1 MGAVVSKVSGRSA
14 FRPVFGLYPCGRFT
28 TPVAVTEEVFLPL
41 RSCNKACIPGSL
53 TRGGHSGSP
62 YPGWRVQCAAV
73 SYLAGTPGRLAR
85 GGHSVCP
92 CPRLAGA
99 VGEGVLPRRH
109 LGSSYPGWPVW
120 VSLPRVGRCKGMR
133 SSYLSSVC
141 VKWWLGAESSLKYI
155 LTPGLLTSDSENPAP
170 VTRIHLPRPRL
181 NAVTPRPR
189 TRPAR
194 PAPTPT
200 PPLPFSPRLESK
212 GGLALPLAFASQV
225 FGD

>member
-141 VKWWLGAESSLKYI
+141 ISGGWVRSRPTTQPRGWVRGR
-155 LTPGLLTSDSENPAP
+155 LTSHPSWPIGHAGLLPIGAWGPLTSVPA
-170 VTRIHLPRPRL
+170 
-181 NAVTPRPR
+181 
-189 TRPAR
+189 
-194 PAPTPT
+194 
-200 PPLPFSPRLESK
+200 
-212 GGLALPLAFASQV
+212 GLV
-225 FGD
+225 C